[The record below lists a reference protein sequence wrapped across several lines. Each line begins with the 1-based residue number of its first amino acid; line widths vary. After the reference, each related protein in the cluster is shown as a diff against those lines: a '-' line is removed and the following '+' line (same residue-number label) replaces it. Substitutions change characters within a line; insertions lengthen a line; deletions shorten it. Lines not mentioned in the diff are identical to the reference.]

1 MFYSAQTGGFYD
13 RSIHGENIPTD
24 AVEITAEQHAALIEG
39 QSHGKQIVA
48 DENGFPVL
56 QDPPAPSVAEKKA
69 AVQSQI
75 DAIES
80 KTIMNRATREFML
93 RLAEKEAE
101 GQGVT
106 LEQLYAANDGYKA
119 VKDVDSQVAALRAQM
134 KGIK

>member
-1 MFYSAQTGGFYD
+1 MYFSKSTGGFYD
-13 RSIHGENIPTD
+13 PAIHGDNTPAD

-101 GQGVT
+101 DQGLT
-106 LEQLYAANDGYKA
+106 IDQLYAANDGYKA
-119 VKDVDSQVAALRAQM
+119 VKDVDTQVASLRAQL